1 MKKNIKSLITCILM
15 TSVVAVAGCSKD
27 SGVADNQDNE
37 SIEQDNKET
46 ENTENNENTENTGKL
61 SEDAEKYSDNFMALD
76 TSITVI
82 LYDDTKQGDLYLK
95 EAKSVTEHWEN
106 VLSKTIDTSFTSQ
119 LNASKEYEFSDSKD
133 DERNK
138 YLVNRS
144 LYYYNLTDG
153 AFDVTIEPLVGLWGF
168 GKPNQ
173 VKPNDEDIQ
182 KALERVSSDNIV
194 LTDSNVALENNAT
207 VDFGGIAKGYIA
219 DIVKEDLM
227 EMGVKSA
234 LINYG
239 GNVLTIGT
247 KPNGAPW
254 SIGVQDPTKPNGDIL
269 ATVDVIDKT
278 VVTSGVY
285 QRYFVEDGVTYHHII
300 DPKTG
305 YPADTNLY
313 CVTIIT
319 DSSLDAD
326 SLATS
331 CIVLGLD
338 KGLELIES
346 LPDVEAM
353 FMTVDKEIIFSEKF
367 EELYNFQMIK

>member
-1 MKKNIKSLITCILM
+1 MKKNIKSLIACIFM
-15 TSVVAVAGCSKD
+15 VSVVGVVGTGCSNKD
-27 SGVADNQDNE
+27 DGAEDIAIDENIEEDVQDTENEE
-37 SIEQDNKET
+37 SIEVVPV
-46 ENTENNENTENTGKL
+46 
-61 SEDAEKYSDNFMALD
+61 DADFKKYSDNFMALD
-76 TSITVI
+76 TTITLI
-82 LYDDTKQGDLYLK
+82 LYDDTEQGETYLK
-95 EAKSVTEHWEN
+95 EAKDLTEHWEG
-106 VLSKTIDTSFTSQ
+106 VLSKTIDTSFTAQ
-119 LNASKEYEFSDSKD
+119 LNADKEYVFSNSQD

-138 YLVNRS
+138 YLVDRS

-153 AFDVTIEPLVGLWGF
+153 AFDVTIEPLVKLWGF
-168 GKPNQ
+168 GEAHQGKP
-173 VKPNDEDIQ
+173 KDEDIQ
-182 KALERVSSDNIV
+182 NALKRVGSDNVV
-194 LTDSNVALENNAT
+194 LTDSSVSLENDAT

-227 EMGVKSA
+227 EAGVNSA

-239 GNVLTIGT
+239 GNVLTIGS
-247 KPNGAPW
+247 KPGGAPW
-254 SIGVQDPTKPNGDIL
+254 SIGVQDPTKDNGEIL

-285 QRYFVEDGVTYHHII
+285 ERFFVEDEVTYHHII

-319 DSSLDAD
+319 DNSLDAD

-338 KGLELIES
+338 EGLELINS

-353 FMTVDKEIIFSEKF
+353 FMTVDKQIIFSDKF
-367 EELYNFQMIK
+367 EELYNFAMFE

>member
-1 MKKNIKSLITCILM
+1 MKKNIKSFITCILM
-15 TSVVAVAGCSKD
+15 ASVVAVTGCSKNSD
-27 SGVADNQDNE
+27 AND
-37 SIEQDNKET
+37 KEIDKNVGQEVEDTQNT
-46 ENTENNENTENTGKL
+46 ENTENKEEVSTEV
-61 SEDAEKYSDNFMALD
+61 EKYSDSFMALD
-76 TSITVI
+76 TTITLV
-82 LYDDTKQGDLYLK
+82 LYDDTKQGDKYLEK
-95 EAKSVTEHWEN
+95 AKSLTEHWEGI
-106 VLSKTIDTSFTSQ
+106 LSKTIDTSFTSQ
-119 LNASKEYEFSDSKD
+119 LNTNKEYQFTDSKD

-138 YLVNRS
+138 YLVDRS
-144 LYYYNLTDG
+144 LYYYNLTGG
-153 AFDVTIEPLVGLWGF
+153 AFDVTIEPLVKLWGF
-168 GKPNQ
+168 GESHQ
-173 VKPNDEDIQ
+173 GKPNDEDIQ

-194 LTDSNVALENNAT
+194 LTDSNVVLENDAT

-227 EMGVKSA
+227 EMGVNSA

-239 GNVLTIGT
+239 GNVLTIGS
-247 KPNGAPW
+247 KPNGASW
-254 SIGVQDPTKPNGDIL
+254 SIGVQDPTKDNGEIL

-285 QRYFVEDGVTYHHII
+285 ERFFVEDGVTYHHII

-319 DSSLDAD
+319 DNSLDAD
-326 SLATS
+326 SIATS

-338 KGLELIES
+338 KGLELIDS

-353 FMTVDKEIIFSEKF
+353 FMTVDKQIIFSEKF
-367 EELYNFQMIK
+367 EELYNFQMVE